1 MCVREGGEGERGA
14 YVRGGDRQHTH
25 WNAMDLHGSSEDA
38 RMLPNSNKVNN
49 AITAELGFRTV
60 TIEFAGCRGR
70 IPRERIDGKTMNSKL
85 PLSSCSCDVDGLGR
99 PNEWR
104 CLYRCGVFVGPPITM
119 PFSSSPSP
127 PPPFL
132 SGVLQTTLQ
141 LSLGPEK
148 KVV

>member
-1 MCVREGGEGERGA
+1 M
-14 YVRGGDRQHTH
+14 RGGDRQHTH

-38 RMLPNSNKVNN
+38 RTLPNSNKVNS

-104 CLYRCGVFVGPPITM
+104 CLGISMRGIRRPANHYALFVIA
-119 PFSSSPSP
+119 FS
-127 PPPFL
+127 
-132 SGVLQTTLQ
+132 TTSI
-141 LSLGPEK
+141 SLGSFAGHSAAVTRSRK
-148 KVV
+148 KSCPSALH